1 MNKRVLG
8 VGAGLAGIA
17 ALLFGLQSKQ
27 WVVGTDYGIETHVG
41 LRVMELC
48 QVVVPEPGMPGE
60 EVCTAVTHAENAQ
73 SPSKLDGFDTFSL
86 LSHVTFYTGLVAVG
100 VLLIVILLAMVGRFP
115 TPRSR
120 RQPSPSCSASPPSC
134 SYPSRSPS
142 IPGRR
147 SAGGPDIRSFWRG
160 EARRSVS
167 SRPSCSAACARP
179 SRTPGDRRGRALRP
193 VRRRAGRRR
202 RCDRSE
208 RWGEGPVREPSR
220 RP

>member
-115 TPRSR
+115 NTSIA
-120 RQPSPSCSASPPSC
+120 PSTLAILLSFATLLLISVTLAVHPWKEIGWGTG
-134 SYPSRSPS
+134 YS
-142 IPGRR
+142 IFL
-147 SAGGPDIRSFWRG
+147 AGGG
-160 EARRSVS
+160 AALCLLS
-167 SRPSCSAACARP
+167 SILL
-179 SRTPGDRRGRALRP
+179 GRLRP
-193 VRRRAGRRR
+193 PIE
-202 RCDRSE
+202 DT
-208 RWGEGPVREPSR
+208 W
-220 RP
+220 